1 MIAIDDPCVPS
12 LRKHVMHACWN
23 TEISLIGC
31 DRSVWSYRP
40 ICEGYWQVGW
50 QSGPSCDDEP
60 HSRNAKAEVEW

>member
-40 ICEGYWQVGW
+40 ICEVYWQVGW
-50 QSGPSCDDEP
+50 QSGPSC
-60 HSRNAKAEVEW
+60 